1 MGDAQPLRIP
11 HFRSTMSIDHLSALD
26 PIFAESLRVGGPTVR
41 DFRRPDGFSGLLCLI
56 IEQQLSTTVA
66 AALWAK
72 LQAMVGVVTPDA
84 ILALPDEDLRAC
96 GLSRQKIGY
105 ARGLAHTVADGRLD
119 FDAIHK
125 MDDEEAIAALITLKG
140 IGRWTA
146 EIYLMMAL
154 GRPDIWPVGDLAI
167 QLGVQRL
174 KGWAEKPTQAQL
186 LAVAEPWRPHR
197 SLAAQ
202 LVWHHYVALQEQAR
216 ALKPVK
222 IKKTPKGKTTP

>member
-1 MGDAQPLRIP
+1 
-11 HFRSTMSIDHLSALD
+11 MSIDHLSSLD
-26 PIFAESLRVGGPTVR
+26 PIFAESLRVGGAEVR
-41 DFRRPDGFSGLLCLI
+41 DFTRPDGFPGLLRLI
-56 IEQQLSTTVA
+56 IEQQLSTKVA
-66 AALWAK
+66 VALWEK
-72 LQAMVGVVTPDA
+72 LLGMVGTVTPDA

-105 ARGLAHTVADGRLD
+105 ARGLAWTVADGGLD
-119 FDAIHK
+119 LAAIHA
-125 MDDEEAIAALITLKG
+125 MDDEEAIAALVALKG

-174 KGWAEKPTQAQL
+174 KGWTEKPTPAQL

-197 SLAAQ
+197 SLAAK
-202 LVWHHYVALQEQAR
+202 LVWHHYVALQEQAVR
-216 ALKPVK
+216 AKRKP
-222 IKKTPKGKTTP
+222 

>member
-1 MGDAQPLRIP
+1 
-11 HFRSTMSIDHLSALD
+11 MSLDHLTALD
-26 PIFAESLRVGGPTVR
+26 PIFAESLRVGGAEVR
-41 DFRRPDGFSGLLCLI
+41 DFTRPDGFPGLLRLI
-56 IEQQLSTTVA
+56 IEQQLSTKVA
-66 AALWAK
+66 AALWEK
-72 LQAMVGVVTPDA
+72 LLGMVGTVTPDA

-105 ARGLAHTVADGRLD
+105 ARGLAQTVADGRLD
-119 FDAIHK
+119 LAAIHA
-125 MDDEEAIAALITLKG
+125 MDDEEAIAALVALKG

-174 KGWAEKPTQAQL
+174 KGWTEKPTPLQL

-197 SLAAQ
+197 SLAAK
-202 LVWHHYVALQEQAR
+202 LVWHHYVALQEQAVR
-216 ALKPVK
+216 VR
-222 IKKTPKGKTTP
+222 KTP

>member
-1 MGDAQPLRIP
+1 
-11 HFRSTMSIDHLSALD
+11 MSIDHLSSLD

-41 DFRRPDGFSGLLCLI
+41 DFRRPGGFSGLLCLI

-72 LQAMVGVVTPDA
+72 LQGMVGVVTPDA

-105 ARGLAHTVADGRLD
+105 ARGLARTVADGGLD
-119 FDAIHK
+119 FDAIHG
-125 MDDEEAIAALITLKG
+125 MDDEEAIAALVALKG

-146 EIYLMMAL
+146 EIYLMMAME
-154 GRPDIWPVGDLAI
+154 RPDIWPVGDLAI

-174 KGWAEKPTQAQL
+174 KGWAEKPTPAQL

-197 SLAAQ
+197 SLAAK
-202 LVWHHYVALQEQAR
+202 LVWHHYVALQEQAK
-216 ALKPVK
+216 AM
-222 IKKTPKGKTTP
+222 KTPKGKKTPKEKERL

>member
-1 MGDAQPLRIP
+1 
-11 HFRSTMSIDHLSALD
+11 MSVEHLTSLD
-26 PIFAESLRVGGPTVR
+26 PIFAESLRVGGPAIR
-41 DFRRPDGFSGLLCLI
+41 DFTRPGGFPGLLCLI
-56 IEQQLSTTVA
+56 IEQQLSTKVA

-72 LQAMVGVVTPDA
+72 LQGMVGTVTPDA

-105 ARGLAHTVADGRLD
+105 ARGLAQTVAEGRLD
-119 FDAIHK
+119 LDAIHG
-125 MDDEEAIAALITLKG
+125 MDDEEAIAALVALKG

-154 GRPDIWPVGDLAI
+154 DRPDIWPVGDLAI

-174 KGWAEKPTQAQL
+174 KGWAEKPTPAQL

-197 SLAAQ
+197 SLAAK
-202 LVWHHYVALQEQAR
+202 LVWHHYVALQEQAVQ
-216 ALKPVK
+216 AKKKPKV
-222 IKKTPKGKTTP
+222 IL

>member
-1 MGDAQPLRIP
+1 
-11 HFRSTMSIDHLSALD
+11 MSLDHLSSLD
-26 PIFAESLRVGGPTVR
+26 PIFAESLRVGGAEIR
-41 DFRRPDGFSGLLCLI
+41 DFTRPDGFPGLLRLI
-56 IEQQLSTTVA
+56 IEQQLSTKVA
-66 AALWAK
+66 AALWEK
-72 LQAMVGVVTPDA
+72 LLGMVGTVTPDA

-105 ARGLAHTVADGRLD
+105 ARGLAQTVADGRLD
-119 FDAIHK
+119 IAAIHG
-125 MDDEEAIAALITLKG
+125 MDDEEAIAALVTLKG

-174 KGWAEKPTQAQL
+174 KGWAEKPTPAQL

-197 SLAAQ
+197 SLAAK
-202 LVWHHYVALQEQAR
+202 LVWHHYVALQEQAVKAR
-216 ALKPVK
+216 KKP
-222 IKKTPKGKTTP
+222 

>member
-1 MGDAQPLRIP
+1 MGDAQALRIP
-11 HFRSTMSIDHLSALD
+11 HFRTTMSIEHLTALD
-26 PIFAESLRVGGPTVR
+26 PIFAESLRVGGPLIR
-41 DFRRPDGFSGLLCLI
+41 DFSRPGGFPGLLCLI
-56 IEQQLSTTVA
+56 IEQQLSTKVA

-72 LQAMVGVVTPDA
+72 LQGMVGEVTPDA
-84 ILALPDEDLRAC
+84 ILALADEDLRAC

-105 ARGLAHTVADGRLD
+105 ARGLARTIADGRLD
-119 FDAIHK
+119 FDAIHA
-125 MDDEEAIAALITLKG
+125 MDDEEAVAALVALKG

-174 KGWAEKPTQAQL
+174 KGWAEKPTPAQL

-197 SLAAQ
+197 SLAAK
-202 LVWHHYVALQEQAR
+202 LVWHHYVALQNQA
-216 ALKPVK
+216 AAMQA
-222 IKKTPKGKTTP
+222 KKNTGVIP